1 MTEFNLPIASNSLNG
16 AIVTAE
22 RNIESNDSVASLDQV
37 EIFLGN
43 ISLLGSAVEEEL
55 DLLEEAGL
63 LELVELGTE
72 VLGVHGRG
80 SGLGEQSSLYSQFK
94 VSNVFR

>member
-72 VLGVHGRG
+72 VLGVHGGGGCLR
-80 SGLGEQSSLYSQFK
+80 EQSSLYSQFK

>member
-1 MTEFNLPIASNSLNG
+1 VAEFNLPIASNSLNG

-37 EIFLGN
+37 EIFLRN
-43 ISLLGSAVEEEL
+43 ISLLCSAVEEEL

-63 LELVELGTE
+63 LESIELGTE
-72 VLGVHGRG
+72 VLGIQSR
-80 SGLGEQSSLYSQFK
+80 SGCGESSSLYSDI
-94 VSNVFR
+94 R